1 MTPGAIRPARRPRP
15 WSEVEAGRR
24 APVVEE
30 ARRDVGGRQRASIGC
45 GLGILVVLSLWTSG
59 LSWMLPG

>member
-1 MTPGAIRPARRPRP
+1 
-15 WSEVEAGRR
+15 
-24 APVVEE
+24 VVEE